1 MRTWKCTGL
10 KSHPLRAAILAFVLP
25 GRQPE
30 GGQVSLA
37 WASYTIKS
45 TLALPN
51 EDNRNA
57 HRKVLDYPNEILACR
72 LRPSAQSPR
81 SVGTLYW
88 TSIVHGKK
96 ASLPHVTAQGPDQDE
111 NSWISEEN

>member
-1 MRTWKCTGL
+1 MYWSKIPSFTGCY
-10 KSHPLRAAILAFVLP
+10 P
-25 GRQPE
+25 GFCSSRE
-30 GGQVSLA
+30 TTRVGGQVSLA